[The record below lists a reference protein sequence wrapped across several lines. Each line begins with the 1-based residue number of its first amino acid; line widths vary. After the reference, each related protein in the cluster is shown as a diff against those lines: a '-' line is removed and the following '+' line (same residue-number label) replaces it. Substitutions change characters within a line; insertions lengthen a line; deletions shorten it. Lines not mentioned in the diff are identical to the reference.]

1 MRRSDKM
8 LMERIRFILSQRK
21 SFFSERKMF
30 GSVCFMLNGKIF
42 VGTWKGSL
50 LVRVG
55 KEQYDKTLEEPH
67 TKPADMSGQVMRG
80 WVIVEP
86 EGIEYEDDLKIWINR
101 AVRFTSSLPSK

>member
-21 SFFSERKMF
+21 GFFSERKMF
-30 GSVCFMLNGKIF
+30 GSVCFMLNGNIC

-55 KEQYDKTLEEPH
+55 KEKYDEILTEPH
-67 TKPADMSGQVMRG
+67 TKPADMGDRIMKG
-80 WVIVEP
+80 WALVEP
-86 EGIEYEDDLKIWINR
+86 EGIEYEDDLKAWINK
-101 AVRFTSSLPSK
+101 AVKFTSSLPSK

>member
-8 LMERIRFILSQRK
+8 LMESIRFILSQRK

-30 GSVCFMLNGKIF
+30 GSVCFMLNGNIC

-55 KEQYDKTLEEPH
+55 KKKYDETLAEPH
-67 TKPADMSGQVMRG
+67 TKPADMSGRIMKG
-80 WVIVEP
+80 WVLVEP
-86 EGIEYEDDLKIWINR
+86 EGIEYEDDLKAWINR
-101 AVRFTSSLPSK
+101 AVKFSSSLPSK